1 MTTPARILV
10 SLILVLVTPMGPL
23 PAASSASPS
32 PLTEE
37 AVRKAAAR
45 IDELVERTC
54 KEQGV
59 TLNAPISDEVFVRRI
74 HLDLVGR
81 VPTALE
87 VRDFLGSTYPAKRER
102 LIEELL
108 GTEGYVS
115 HSYNYWADVLRVN
128 DKLGNNDAANEA
140 AYRLWIKD
148 ALRRN
153 LPYDRFVYDLVSARG
168 HVWDNGATGYYQR
181 DRGMPLDNM
190 ANTVRIFLGTRLECA
205 QCHNHPFDKW
215 TQLDFYG
222 MAAFSNGMGGGR
234 YDFPNRRALSETAK
248 RQKGSSRIE
257 MMTEVRGRLEEQF
270 GKDKAAIRTAMKEEL
285 AKMRESMEEADKKD
299 KKRGDEAL
307 KNVLGELYKPL
318 RYTTVDAADKPLKL
332 PHDYQYDDAKPED
345 VVPAS
350 TMFGA
355 GVELKEGTPKIEAY
369 AAWMTSPDNP
379 TFTRVIV
386 NRLWKRLFGLAL
398 TEPFD
403 ELTDHSVATNPELL
417 TYLEGLMKELNYD
430 LRAFTR
436 ILASTGTY
444 QRAATTEE
452 IEPGTPYY
460 FQGPLLRRLSAEQ
473 VWDSTLTM
481 LVEDPDRYKPSV
493 KQDIARIESQKQ
505 IYESLE
511 GRPFEEYR
519 AMVERLAGTLG
530 EQSRV
535 ADEKRKE
542 ALAARAAGEEE
553 KARELSR
560 EVRSLQSDIERTVRK
575 EAFDQVDRGAD
586 EAALLERFGI
596 TGAVAAESV
605 FEAARLETPK
615 EALSENLSKQE
626 RRALIRSRAAE
637 AEKRKEKGKGSRG
650 EGKPGDLGTLARASE
665 ITARPGSFLRTFGQS
680 DREVIENASEEA
692 TVPQA
697 LELLNGPVA
706 AALTNA
712 GSVLGKE
719 LREAPTPEAKIEALY
734 TAMLARK
741 PSAVETERLLKEVA
755 ARGEKAY
762 DDIAWAVLNGSQFL
776 FIQ

>member
-1 MTTPARILV
+1 MTTSRWIL
-10 SLILVLVTPMGPL
+10 SLFLVTG
-23 PAASSASPS
+23 SALS
-32 PLTEE
+32 PLFAEEAAKPAPLSEE
-37 AVRKAAAR
+37 AVRAAAEK
-45 IDELVERTC
+45 IDELVEKTC
-54 KEQGV
+54 KEQDV
-59 TLNAPISDEVFVRRI
+59 TLNALISDEVFVRRI

-81 VPTALE
+81 IPTADE

-108 GTEGYVS
+108 GSEGCVS
-115 HSYNYWADVLRVN
+115 HAYNYWADVLRVN
-128 DKLGNNDAANEA
+128 EKLGNNDAANEA

-153 LPYDRFVYDLVSARG
+153 EPYDRFVYELVSAKG

-222 MAAFSNGMGGGR
+222 MAAFSNGVGGGR

-248 RQKGSSRIE
+248 REKGSSRVE
-257 MMTEVRGRLEEQF
+257 MMSEVRERLEEQF

-285 AKMRESMEEADKKD
+285 AKMRESAEEVDKKE

-318 RYTTVDAADKPLKL
+318 RYTTVDAVDKPLKL

-355 GVELKEGTPKIEAY
+355 EVELTEGTPKIEAY
-369 AAWMTSPDNP
+369 AAWMTSPQNP

-398 TEPFD
+398 IEPFD
-403 ELTDHSVATNPELL
+403 ELTENSVSTNPELL
-417 TYLEGLMKELNYD
+417 AYLEELMKD
-430 LRAFTR
+430 LQFDMRAFTR
-436 ILASTGTY
+436 ILASTEAY

-473 VWDSTLTM
+473 VWDSALTM
-481 LVEDPDRYKPSV
+481 LIEDPDRYKPSV
-493 KQDIARIESQKQ
+493 KQDIARIETQKQ

-519 AMVERLAGTLG
+519 EMVERLAETLG
-530 EQSRV
+530 EQSR
-535 ADEKRKE
+535 AAEEKRKE
-542 ALAARAAGEEE
+542 ALAARAAGDEE
-553 KARELSR
+553 KARELTR
-560 EVRSLQSDIERTVRK
+560 EVRSLQSDIERTVKR
-575 EAFDQVDRGAD
+575 EAFEKANRGAD
-586 EAALLERFGI
+586 EAALFKVFGI
-596 TGAVAAESV
+596 TEAVATESV
-605 FEAARLETPK
+605 FEPARLETPK
-615 EALSENLSKQE
+615 KALPEGLSKQE
-626 RRALIRSRAAE
+626 RRALIKSRAAE
-637 AEKRKEKGKGSRG
+637 VSKRKEKGNKRG
-650 EGKPGDLGTLARASE
+650 GKTGELGTLARASE

-706 AALTNA
+706 IALTNP

-719 LREAPTPEAKIEALY
+719 LQEASTPEAKIETLY

-741 PSAVETERLLKEVA
+741 PSAGETDRLLKEIND
-755 ARGEKAY
+755 RGEEAY
-762 DDIAWAVLNGSQFL
+762 DDIVWAVLNGSQFL